1 VPVQR
6 VLTEQVTREW
16 AWGGATGA
24 GIDVAVIDS
33 GIDASHPLVGR
44 VDSAVAFRYDAE
56 ADGQVVQTVGPHDD
70 LFGHG
75 TACAGIIRRV
85 APECRLHSLR
95 VLGERL
101 TGKGVVFAAALR
113 WAIEHKMRVV
123 NMSLSTGKDEY
134 FALFHA
140 LADEAYFSGVM
151 LVCAVNNV
159 AGPTYPSQYATVF
172 SVAAHDR
179 QDPLGFDVNP
189 TPPVEFGA
197 PGIEVEVAW
206 SGGKTMTSTGNSFAS
221 PHLAGIIALILSKH
235 PTLTP
240 SEMKA
245 VLRSI
250 ADNAR

>member
-1 VPVQR
+1 MQR
-6 VLTEQVTREW
+6 VLTERVTREW

-33 GIDASHPLVGR
+33 GIDGDHPLVGG
-44 VDSAVAFRYDAE
+44 VDSAVAFRYDPDAE
-56 ADGQVVQTVGPHDD
+56 GMVVADEGPHGD

-113 WAIEHKMRVV
+113 WAIEHNMRVV
-123 NMSLSTGKDEY
+123 NMSLSTGKTEY
-134 FALFHA
+134 FALFHS
-140 LADEAYFSGVM
+140 LADEAYFNGVM

-179 QDPLGFDVNP
+179 QDPFGFDVNP

-206 SGGKTMTSTGNSFAS
+206 SNGKTMTSTGNSFAS

-235 PTLTP
+235 PSLTP

-250 ADNAR
+250 ADNAH